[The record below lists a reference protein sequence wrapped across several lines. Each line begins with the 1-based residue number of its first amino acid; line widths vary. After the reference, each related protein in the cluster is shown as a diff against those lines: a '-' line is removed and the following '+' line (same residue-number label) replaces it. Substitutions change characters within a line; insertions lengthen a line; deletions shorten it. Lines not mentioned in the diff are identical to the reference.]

1 MSHLAVDSASPA
13 SRLPPAGYRRYAV
26 FGGVYNNA
34 VSLAAVLDD
43 AAAHGAVETYCLG
56 DLGGF
61 GPLPD
66 RVFPILLDRGVQVMQ
81 GNYDHSIG
89 HQLADCACGY
99 SDPRDNHYARISYA
113 YTQSK
118 TADRWLPYL
127 RQLPA
132 AIRRDWGG
140 YRVHMAHGSPRQV
153 NEFLWETTS
162 SDSFLRR
169 LLSAHAADVL
179 LVTHTGIPWVRR
191 LPAERGGGLVVNVG
205 AIGRPANDGRTG
217 VWYALLDVPTAAVP
231 AGSGPDLLPAPAAS
245 AIAVTLRLVEYDHQ
259 RLCHEMRAEAL
270 PEEFIETIATG
281 YWTTC
286 LEILPAKERLRGRF

>member
-1 MSHLAVDSASPA
+1 MSHL
-13 SRLPPAGYRRYAV
+13 SRVAV
-26 FGGVYNNA
+26 FGGVYNNTGA
-34 VSLAAVLDD
+34 LSAVLDD
-43 AAAHGAVETYCLG
+43 AHAQGATEVYCLG

-66 RVFPILLDRGVQVMQ
+66 RVFPILLDRGVTVMQ

-113 YTQSK
+113 YTQAK
-118 TADRWLPYL
+118 TSDRWLPYL
-127 RQLPA
+127 RALPSFL
-132 AIRRDWGG
+132 RREWGG

-153 NEFLWETTS
+153 NEFLWESTS
-162 SDSFLRR
+162 SDAFLRR
-169 LLSAHAADVL
+169 LLRTHDADVL

-191 LPAERGGGLVVNVG
+191 LPAEHGGGLVVNVG

-217 VWYALLDVPTAAVP
+217 IWYALLDIPSKPAQAVAP
-231 AGSGPDLLPAPAAS
+231 LSAGS
-245 AIAVTLRLVEYDHQ
+245 AIAVTLRCVDYDHE
-259 RLCHEMRAEAL
+259 RLCAEMRAESL
-270 PEEFIETIATG
+270 PEEFVETLATG

-286 LEILPAKERLRGRF
+286 LEILPAKERLRGKF

>member
-1 MSHLAVDSASPA
+1 MSHLSPA
-13 SRLPPAGYRRYAV
+13 LAPPPAAGQRRYAV

-34 VSLAAVLDD
+34 HSLSAVLDD
-43 AAAHGAVETYCLG
+43 AAACGAVETYCLG

-66 RVFPILLDRGVQVMQ
+66 RVFPILIERGVQVMQ

-113 YTQSK
+113 YTQGK
-118 TADRWLPYL
+118 TSGRWLPYL
-127 RQLPA
+127 RDLPA
-132 AIRRDWGG
+132 ALRRDWGG

-162 SDSFLRR
+162 SDAFLRR
-169 LLSAHAADVL
+169 LLTAHAADVL
-179 LVTHTGIPWVRR
+179 LVTHTGIPWVRK
-191 LPAERGGGLVVNVG
+191 LPAEQGGGLVVNVG
-205 AIGRPANDGRTG
+205 AIGRPANDGHTG
-217 VWYALLDVPTAAVP
+217 VWYALLDVPQPDPTADATGSLLRPP
-231 AGSGPDLLPAPAAS
+231 ASR
-245 AIAVTLRLVEYDHQ
+245 AISVTLRLVAYDHE

>member
-1 MSHLAVDSASPA
+1 MSHLTPAVLAQAAP
-13 SRLPPAGYRRYAV
+13 GHRRYAV
-26 FGGVYNNA
+26 FGGVYNNTPA
-34 VSLAAVLDD
+34 LSAVLDD
-43 AAAHGAVETYCLG
+43 AAAHGASETYCLG

-66 RVFPILLDRGVQVMQ
+66 RVFPILIDRGVHVMQ

-89 HQLADCACGY
+89 NGLTDCACGY

-118 TADRWLPYL
+118 TSARFLPYL
-127 RQLPA
+127 RDLPA
-132 AIRRDWGG
+132 SIRRDWGG

-153 NEFLWETTS
+153 NEFLWESTS

-169 LLSAHAADVL
+169 LLSSHAADVL
-179 LVTHTGIPWVRR
+179 LITHTGIPWVRR
-191 LPAERGGGLVVNVG
+191 LPAEHGGGLVVNVG

-217 VWYALLDVPTAAVP
+217 VWYALLDVPEGP
-231 AGSGPDLLPAPAAS
+231 SGSSGEEPLLRGPAAA
-245 AIAVTLRLVEYDHQ
+245 AITVTLRLVDYDHE
-259 RLCHEMRAEAL
+259 RLCHDMRAESL

>member
-1 MSHLAVDSASPA
+1 MSHLSPA
-13 SRLPPAGYRRYAV
+13 LPPPPAAGVRRYAV

-34 VSLAAVLDD
+34 LSLSAVLDD
-43 AAAHGAVETYCLG
+43 AVACGAVETYCLG

-66 RVFPILLDRGVQVMQ
+66 RVFPILIERGVQVMQ

-113 YTQSK
+113 YTQGK
-118 TADRWLPYL
+118 TSERWLPYL
-127 RQLPA
+127 RDLPA
-132 AIRRDWGG
+132 ALRRDWGG

-162 SDSFLRR
+162 SDAFLHR
-169 LLSAHAADVL
+169 LLTAHAADVL
-179 LVTHTGIPWVRR
+179 LVTHTGIPWVRK
-191 LPAERGGGLVVNVG
+191 LPAELGGGLVVNVG
-205 AIGRPANDGRTG
+205 AIGRPANDGQTG
-217 VWYALLDVPTAAVP
+217 VWYALLDVPQPEPTEN
-231 AGSGPDLLPAPAAS
+231 AAS
-245 AIAVTLRLVEYDHQ
+245 ALLRPPASRAISVTLRLVAYDHE
-259 RLCHEMRAEAL
+259 RLCHEMRTEAL

>member
-1 MSHLAVDSASPA
+1 MSHLAATPRPLA
-13 SRLPPAGYRRYAV
+13 PGHTRYAV
-26 FGGVYNNA
+26 FGGVYNN
-34 VSLAAVLDD
+34 SLSLTAVLDD

-89 HQLADCACGY
+89 NELADCACGY

-118 TADRWLPYL
+118 TSTRWLPYL
-127 RQLPA
+127 RELPA

-153 NEFLWETTS
+153 NEFMWESTS

-169 LLSAHAADVL
+169 LLASHDADVL
-179 LVTHTGIPWVRR
+179 LVTHTGIPWVRQ

-217 VWYALLDVPTAAVP
+217 VWYALLDVPQTP
-231 AGSGPDLLPAPAAS
+231 ATDGSLVRAPAAS
-245 AIAVTLRLVEYDHQ
+245 AISVTLRLVDYDHQ
-259 RLCHEMRAEAL
+259 RLCHDMRAESL
-270 PEEFIETIATG
+270 PEEFVETIATG